1 VVKATKMHQVYYY
14 TQEEKPIM
22 SVRNGSLFDSEKK
35 QIKGKNIYKIIK
47 SKFKEFI
54 V

>member
-1 VVKATKMHQVYYY
+1 VVKATKMHPVYYY
-14 TQEEKPIM
+14 TQDEKPIM

-35 QIKGKNIYKIIK
+35 QIKGKNIYKFMK
-47 SKFKEFI
+47 LKFNEFI